1 MSEPTSDAR
10 PYGGTTRAAW
20 LATAVGIPVYAAVWA
35 VVWAPGVVLFSSI
48 AGLDTRATVGSDS
61 ALATIGA
68 VNILIV
74 FVGIAAVAHSVGR
87 LVFARTKDMQH
98 GQAAVIFG
106 AMAAILALVPVIW
119 IAVGQEHSWAS
130 AVAAFVII
138 LVPCAVAGAA
148 GRAALPYVDRL
159 EALRITVIV
168 LMVLGIVGVIVFTFY
183 AFTGL
188 GQ

>member
-1 MSEPTSDAR
+1 MTSETPNTR

-35 VVWAPGVVLFSSI
+35 IVWAPGVVLFSSI
-48 AGLDTRATVGSDS
+48 AGLDTRATVGTSS
-61 ALATIGA
+61 ALSTIGA
-68 VNILIV
+68 VSILIV
-74 FVGIAAVAHSVGR
+74 FVGIAAVAHTVGR
-87 LVFARTKDMQH
+87 IVFARTSQMQH

-119 IAVGQEHSWAS
+119 IAIGQENAWAS

-138 LVPCAVAGAA
+138 LVPCALASAA
-148 GRAALPYVDRL
+148 GRAALPYVARL
-159 EALRITVIV
+159 EPLRITVIV
-168 LMVLGIVGVIVFTFY
+168 LMVLAIVGVIVFTFY